1 MIDFTTLDSL
11 CISIFDCPHSTPD
24 WKSEGFP
31 VIRNYNIKDGTID
44 INELSYVDENTYIE
58 RTKRAIPEEN
68 DIVISR
74 EAPMGKVCIIPKNF
88 KCCLGQ
94 RLVLLKVNK
103 EICNPLYLLYAL
115 SSDFVQKQINR
126 VDLTGS
132 IVSNLN
138 ISALKELIIPVI
150 PLSEQDKISEC
161 LASLDKKI
169 QNNKKQIETL
179 ESLAKTIYDYWFV
192 QFDFPN
198 EDGKPYKSSGGK
210 MVWNEMLKI
219 NIPQGWNVCTLEDKV
234 EFEKG
239 ISYSSDSIS
248 TNDGTPM
255 INLANIGINK
265 NYKKDGLKFFN
276 EKVDE
281 SKLVIGGD
289 LLIACTDLTKKADI
303 IGCPVTVPYDS
314 LKYVYSTDIAK
325 LNVTTDLIDPLFLY
339 MTLRTDFY
347 HSYIKRWASGT
358 NVIHLNLDGI
368 KLYPVCIPD
377 MKLQKRFS
385 KIEELFL
392 RYVSKLHLI
401 NTELEKLRELLL
413 PMLMNGQASL
423 I

>member
-74 EAPMGKVCIIPKNF
+74 EAPMGKACIIPKNF

-210 MVWNEMLKI
+210 MVWNEELKRE
-219 NIPQGWNVCTLEDKV
+219 IPEGWILRTLNDLLLVSKDRIASNEIEDRVYVPIEAIPRNKMSFSETSDIDKAATGLCSFEEKAILFSNRRVYFHKVSISPFKGVTRDTVIIMYPKNKSNLGYAFQIVNSDHYIEYATKNSYGTEQPVLATPTALSYKYACPITGSDIIYSKKVAKIIDKV
-234 EFEKG
+234 LEMERE
-239 ISYSSDSIS
+239 I
-248 TNDGTPM
+248 
-255 INLANIGINK
+255 
-265 NYKKDGLKFFN
+265 
-276 EKVDE
+276 KVLTALRNFLIPL
-281 SKLVIGGD
+281 LV
-289 LLIACTDLTKKADI
+289 
-303 IGCPVTVPYDS
+303 
-314 LKYVYSTDIAK
+314 
-325 LNVTTDLIDPLFLY
+325 
-339 MTLRTDFY
+339 
-347 HSYIKRWASGT
+347 
-358 NVIHLNLDGI
+358 
-368 KLYPVCIPD
+368 
-377 MKLQKRFS
+377 
-385 KIEELFL
+385 
-392 RYVSKLHLI
+392 
-401 NTELEKLRELLL
+401 
-413 PMLMNGQASL
+413 NGQVTL
-423 I
+423 Q

>member
-74 EAPMGKVCIIPKNF
+74 EAPMGKACIIPKNF

-126 VDLTGS
+126 IDLTGS

-138 ISALKELIIPVI
+138 IYALKELIIPVI

-179 ESLAKTIYDYWFV
+179 ESLAKTIYDYWFM

-198 EDGKPYKSSGGK
+198 EEGKPYKSSGGK
-210 MVWNEMLKI
+210 MVWNEELKRE
-219 NIPQGWNVCTLEDKV
+219 IPDSWSCVQLSAVFSFIKGKLPEKIFATK
-234 EFEKG
+234 EKG
-239 ISYSSDSIS
+239 LEPYITIDVANGGHPLYCSPKNMILCNSESIMVMDGAASGDVYIGPKGILGSTFSMIKLKRSDVSNSLIYMMLSSLKKSYVRANTGS
-248 TNDGTPM
+248 TVPHANIRYIEQLKVAIPKNCLALSERIDASFEN
-255 INLANIGINK
+255 INLL
-265 NYKKDGLKFFN
+265 KKQIQEL
-276 EKVDE
+276 
-281 SKLVIGGD
+281 
-289 LLIACTDLTKKADI
+289 
-303 IGCPVTVPYDS
+303 YS
-314 LKYVYSTDIAK
+314 LK
-325 LNVTTDLIDPLFLY
+325 LFL
-339 MTLRTDFY
+339 
-347 HSYIKRWASGT
+347 
-358 NVIHLNLDGI
+358 
-368 KLYPVCIPD
+368 
-377 MKLQKRFS
+377 
-385 KIEELFL
+385 
-392 RYVSKLHLI
+392 
-401 NTELEKLRELLL
+401 L
-413 PMLMNGQASL
+413 PLLMNGQVSL
-423 I
+423 SKKYAQNFEAVLK

>member
-74 EAPMGKVCIIPKNF
+74 EAPMGKACIIPKNF

-161 LASLDKKI
+161 LACLDKKI

-198 EDGKPYKSSGGK
+198 KEGKPYKSSGGK
-210 MVWNEMLKI
+210 MFWNEELKREIPEDWECVQLSAVFSFIKGKLPEKLSATKDGDLETYITIDVANGGIPSYCSPQKMLYCNSKTI
-219 NIPQGWNVCTLEDKV
+219 MVMDGAASGDVYVGLKGILGSTFSMIDLKRADISNSLIYLLLSSLKKVYVRANTGSTVPHANSQYIGQLKVSIPKNCSVFSQEIDVI
-234 EFEKG
+234 FEK
-239 ISYSSDSIS
+239 IY
-248 TNDGTPM
+248 
-255 INLANIGINK
+255 
-265 NYKKDGLKFFN
+265 
-276 EKVDE
+276 
-281 SKLVIGGD
+281 
-289 LLIACTDLTKKADI
+289 
-303 IGCPVTVPYDS
+303 S
-314 LKYVYSTDIAK
+314 LKGQLK
-325 LNVTTDLIDPLFLY
+325 ELNSLKSF
-339 MTLRTDFY
+339 
-347 HSYIKRWASGT
+347 
-358 NVIHLNLDGI
+358 
-368 KLYPVCIPD
+368 
-377 MKLQKRFS
+377 
-385 KIEELFL
+385 
-392 RYVSKLHLI
+392 
-401 NTELEKLRELLL
+401 LL
-413 PMLMNGQASL
+413 PLLFNGQVA
-423 I
+423 IE

>member
-74 EAPMGKVCIIPKNF
+74 EAPMGKACIIPKNF

-115 SSDFVQKQINR
+115 SSDFVQKQIIR

-198 EDGKPYKSSGGK
+198 KEGKPYKSSGGK
-210 MVWNEMLKI
+210 MFWNEELKREIPEDWECVQLSAVFSFIKGKLPEKLSATKDGDLETYITIDVANGGIPSYCSPQKMLYCNSKTI
-219 NIPQGWNVCTLEDKV
+219 MVMDGAASGDVYVGLKGILGSTFSMIDLKRADISNSLIYLLLSSLKKVYVRANTGSTVPHANSQYIGQLKVSIPKNCSVFSQEIDVI
-234 EFEKG
+234 FEK
-239 ISYSSDSIS
+239 IY
-248 TNDGTPM
+248 
-255 INLANIGINK
+255 
-265 NYKKDGLKFFN
+265 
-276 EKVDE
+276 
-281 SKLVIGGD
+281 
-289 LLIACTDLTKKADI
+289 
-303 IGCPVTVPYDS
+303 S
-314 LKYVYSTDIAK
+314 LKGQLK
-325 LNVTTDLIDPLFLY
+325 ELNSLKSF
-339 MTLRTDFY
+339 
-347 HSYIKRWASGT
+347 
-358 NVIHLNLDGI
+358 
-368 KLYPVCIPD
+368 
-377 MKLQKRFS
+377 
-385 KIEELFL
+385 
-392 RYVSKLHLI
+392 
-401 NTELEKLRELLL
+401 LL
-413 PMLMNGQASL
+413 PLLFNGQVA
-423 I
+423 IE

>member
-74 EAPMGKVCIIPKNF
+74 EAPMGKACIIPKNF

-210 MVWNEMLKI
+210 MFWNEELKREIPEDWECVQLSAVFSFIKGKLPEKLSATKDGDLETYITIDVANGGIPSYCSPQKMLYCNSKTI
-219 NIPQGWNVCTLEDKV
+219 MVMDGAASGDVYVGLKGILGSTFSMIDLKRADISNSLIYLLLSSLKKVYVRANTGSTVPHANSQYIGQLKVSIPKNCSVFSQEIDVI
-234 EFEKG
+234 FEK
-239 ISYSSDSIS
+239 IY
-248 TNDGTPM
+248 
-255 INLANIGINK
+255 
-265 NYKKDGLKFFN
+265 
-276 EKVDE
+276 
-281 SKLVIGGD
+281 
-289 LLIACTDLTKKADI
+289 
-303 IGCPVTVPYDS
+303 S
-314 LKYVYSTDIAK
+314 LKGQLK
-325 LNVTTDLIDPLFLY
+325 ELNSLKSF
-339 MTLRTDFY
+339 
-347 HSYIKRWASGT
+347 
-358 NVIHLNLDGI
+358 
-368 KLYPVCIPD
+368 
-377 MKLQKRFS
+377 
-385 KIEELFL
+385 
-392 RYVSKLHLI
+392 
-401 NTELEKLRELLL
+401 LL
-413 PMLMNGQASL
+413 PLLFNGQVA
-423 I
+423 IE

>member
-74 EAPMGKVCIIPKNF
+74 EAPMGKACIIPKNF

-126 VDLTGS
+126 INLTGS

-179 ESLAKTIYDYWFV
+179 ESLAKTIYDYWFM

-198 EDGKPYKSSGGK
+198 EEGKPYKSSGGK
-210 MVWNEMLKI
+210 MVWNEELKRE
-219 NIPQGWNVCTLEDKV
+219 IPDSWSCVQLSAVFSFIKGKLPEKIFATK
-234 EFEKG
+234 EKG
-239 ISYSSDSIS
+239 LEPYITIDVANGGHPLYCSPKNMILCNSESIMVMDGAASGDVYIGPKGILGSTFSMIKLKRSDVSNSLIYMMLSSLKKSYVRANTGS
-248 TNDGTPM
+248 TVPHANIRYIEQLKVAIPKNCLALSERIDASFEN
-255 INLANIGINK
+255 INLL
-265 NYKKDGLKFFN
+265 KKQIQEL
-276 EKVDE
+276 
-281 SKLVIGGD
+281 
-289 LLIACTDLTKKADI
+289 
-303 IGCPVTVPYDS
+303 YS
-314 LKYVYSTDIAK
+314 LK
-325 LNVTTDLIDPLFLY
+325 LFL
-339 MTLRTDFY
+339 
-347 HSYIKRWASGT
+347 
-358 NVIHLNLDGI
+358 
-368 KLYPVCIPD
+368 
-377 MKLQKRFS
+377 
-385 KIEELFL
+385 
-392 RYVSKLHLI
+392 
-401 NTELEKLRELLL
+401 L
-413 PMLMNGQASL
+413 PLLMNGQVSL
-423 I
+423 SKKYAQNFEAVLK

>member
-74 EAPMGKVCIIPKNF
+74 EAPMGKACIIPKNF

-126 VDLTGS
+126 IDLTGS

-179 ESLAKTIYDYWFV
+179 ESLAKTIYDYWFM

-198 EDGKPYKSSGGK
+198 EEGKPYKSSGGK
-210 MVWNEMLKI
+210 MVWNEELKRE
-219 NIPQGWNVCTLEDKV
+219 IPDSWSCVQLSAVFSFIKGKLPEKIFATK
-234 EFEKG
+234 EKG
-239 ISYSSDSIS
+239 LEPYITIDVANGGHPLYCSPKNMILCNSESIMVMDGAASGDVYIGPKGILGSTFSMIKLKRSDVSNSLIYMMLSSLKKSYVRANTGS
-248 TNDGTPM
+248 TVPHANIRYIEQLKVAIPKNCLALSERIDASFEN
-255 INLANIGINK
+255 INLL
-265 NYKKDGLKFFN
+265 KKQIQEL
-276 EKVDE
+276 
-281 SKLVIGGD
+281 
-289 LLIACTDLTKKADI
+289 
-303 IGCPVTVPYDS
+303 YS
-314 LKYVYSTDIAK
+314 LK
-325 LNVTTDLIDPLFLY
+325 LFL
-339 MTLRTDFY
+339 
-347 HSYIKRWASGT
+347 
-358 NVIHLNLDGI
+358 
-368 KLYPVCIPD
+368 
-377 MKLQKRFS
+377 
-385 KIEELFL
+385 
-392 RYVSKLHLI
+392 
-401 NTELEKLRELLL
+401 L
-413 PMLMNGQASL
+413 PLLMNGQVSL
-423 I
+423 SKKYAQNFEAVLK